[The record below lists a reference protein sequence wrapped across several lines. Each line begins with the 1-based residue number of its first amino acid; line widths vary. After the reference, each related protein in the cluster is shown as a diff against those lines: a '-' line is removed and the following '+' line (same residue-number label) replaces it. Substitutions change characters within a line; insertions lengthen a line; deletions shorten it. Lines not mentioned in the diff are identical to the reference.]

1 MICYNYRVICLGAFF
16 SVISCHI
23 KEKPSPDNYGNVP
36 LIITKDNEGITHQ
49 VETVEGN
56 TEYYAYIIPKEH
68 GDKLPLF
75 VLIDPHGNGKLAI
88 DKFKP
93 ALKDYQIAVIGLNNV
108 RNNTPNYDILI
119 KQAVT
124 SASQELPVNG
134 AHIYYCGFSGGA
146 RMAFQ
151 YALTNNCEGV
161 IMCGAGPQK
170 NMLEKINFPLVA
182 VSGFKDFN
190 FIEQFYSPDN
200 FLALKPGYIS
210 FYFNGKHEWP
220 PSDIVKESISFLL
233 LKSGLRENIAETD
246 IKSILNK
253 KDSLLLLR
261 EYLPAFKVLEKA
273 YKTCD
278 DNNKEIFLVELREM
292 NSSQSIKTFFLSFE
306 NILKG
311 EIARNQDY
319 YRCLYTK
326 NINWWLNEI
335 TEIDDRSGRSGD
347 SLIAYSY
354 SRSRAFLGVL
364 LYSVTNSVIHNKE
377 YSDLTDKLL
386 MIYENLEPENPDV
399 YYFKALY
406 ALQEN
411 DTRSCLNYLKKS
423 KKLGFNDFSLLKKD
437 FPVSVYKKVFKTV
450 NAE

>member
-1 MICYNYRVICLGAFF
+1 M
-16 SVISCHI
+16 
-23 KEKPSPDNYGNVP
+23 
-36 LIITKDNEGITHQ
+36 IITKDNKGITHQ
-49 VETVEGN
+49 VETIEGN
-56 TEYYAYIIPKEH
+56 TEYYAYVMPKEH

-124 SASQELPVNG
+124 SATQELPVNG
-134 AHIYYCGFSGGA
+134 AHVFYCGFSGGA

-151 YALTNNCEGV
+151 YALTNNCKGV
-161 IMCGAGPQK
+161 MMCGAGPQK

-190 FIEQFYSPDN
+190 FIEQYYSPDN
-200 FLALKPGYIS
+200 YLAMKPDFIS

-246 IKSILNK
+246 IKSILYK
-253 KDSLLLLR
+253 KDSLLSAR
-261 EYLPAFKVLEKA
+261 KYLPAFKVLEKA

-278 DNNKEIFLVELREM
+278 DNNKEIFHSELRETR
-292 NSSQSIKTFFLSFE
+292 NNESIKTYFLSFE
-306 NILKG
+306 NILRD

-319 YRCLYTK
+319 YRCLFTED
-326 NINWWLNEI
+326 INWWLNEI
-335 TEIDDRSGRSGD
+335 AEIDYKSEGSKD
-347 SLIAYSY
+347 SLAAYSY
-354 SRSRAFLGVL
+354 SRTRAYLGVL
-364 LYSVTNSVIHNKE
+364 LYSVASQFINNQKDVN
-377 YSDLTDKLL
+377 LTEKLL
-386 MIYENLEPENPDV
+386 SIYENLEPENPDV
-399 YYFKALY
+399 YYFKALFAFQQNNSASCY
-406 ALQEN
+406 EN
-411 DTRSCLNYLKKS
+411 LEKS
-423 KKLGFNDFSLLKKD
+423 RDLGFSDLTSLKKD
-437 FPVSVYKKVFKTV
+437 FPEKVYRKVF
-450 NAE
+450 N